1 MGGTGGNGTDDMRD
15 RLEARLA
22 ELEAEQDAGR
32 NLLAE
37 MEAKQADLQQTLL
50 RISGAIQVLQ
60 ELLAPTPTEAPATPV
75 ASTP

>member
-60 ELLAPTPTEAPATPV
+60 ELLAPAPTEAPATPV